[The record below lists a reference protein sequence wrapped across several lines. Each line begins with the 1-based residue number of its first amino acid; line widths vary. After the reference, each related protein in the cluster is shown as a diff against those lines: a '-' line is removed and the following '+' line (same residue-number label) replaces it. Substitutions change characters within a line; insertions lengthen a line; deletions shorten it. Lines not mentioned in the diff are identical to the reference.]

1 MEHRFSSYN
10 QEELNY
16 IFGSN
21 TMSRKIFLGRPE
33 AKSTIQPM
41 HTHYAF
47 IVLLIRANH
56 TALNDIYKCRII
68 IN

>member
-10 QEELNY
+10 QKELNY
-16 IFGSN
+16 IFGSS
-21 TMSRKIFLGRPE
+21 TMSRKILLKRPE
-33 AKSTIQPM
+33 AKSTILPM
-41 HTHYAF
+41 RTHYAF
-47 IVLLIRANH
+47 IVLLICANH